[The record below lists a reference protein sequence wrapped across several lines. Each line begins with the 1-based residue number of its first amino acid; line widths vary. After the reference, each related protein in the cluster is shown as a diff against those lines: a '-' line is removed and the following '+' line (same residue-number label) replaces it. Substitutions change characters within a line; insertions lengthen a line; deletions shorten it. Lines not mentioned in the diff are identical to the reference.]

1 MTWKKALLNKKS
13 SIFDAIKNLEESA
26 LQIVFVVNIS
36 KNFVGTL
43 TDGDIRASIL
53 KGLKLDTPIEK
64 IMNKKPIITEKE
76 ISDED
81 ATIIMQ
87 KHSINHLPF
96 VKKKKI
102 VGLYQSN
109 LKNNYKDL
117 KNLFVIM
124 AGGRGKRLM
133 PLTKNIPKPLLVYK
147 KKFLIQHI
155 LYKIKKAGFYNVYVS
170 VNYLKNKIIKKLK
183 DGSSYDLKIRY
194 LEEKKALGTA
204 GCLSYL
210 KDKTKKP
217 ILVSNCDVVTEMSF
231 LELLNFHVK
240 KKADLTVVIKEHQS
254 TNPFGQIKIKD
265 SKVSNIIE
273 KPVSLS
279 YINAGIYVLNPNV
292 LKYIKKNQELDM
304 NGLIAKL
311 LLMKK
316 NIVPYP
322 ITDKWSDVSEYL
334 KKNK

>member
-183 DGSSYDLKIRY
+183 DGSSYDLKIR
-194 LEEKKALGTA
+194 
-204 GCLSYL
+204 
-210 KDKTKKP
+210 
-217 ILVSNCDVVTEMSF
+217 
-231 LELLNFHVK
+231 
-240 KKADLTVVIKEHQS
+240 
-254 TNPFGQIKIKD
+254 
-265 SKVSNIIE
+265 
-273 KPVSLS
+273 
-279 YINAGIYVLNPNV
+279 
-292 LKYIKKNQELDM
+292 
-304 NGLIAKL
+304 
-311 LLMKK
+311 
-316 NIVPYP
+316 
-322 ITDKWSDVSEYL
+322 
-334 KKNK
+334 